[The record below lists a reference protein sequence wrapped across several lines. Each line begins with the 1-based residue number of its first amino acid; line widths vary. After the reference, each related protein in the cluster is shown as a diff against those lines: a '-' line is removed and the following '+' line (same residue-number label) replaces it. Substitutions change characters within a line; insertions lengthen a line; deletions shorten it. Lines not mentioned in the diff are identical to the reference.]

1 MADVPIATR
10 AAHIYIHILDPLEN
24 YDDSDI
30 ITVDVRK
37 RGGRAELRLTLEDR
51 PIPST
56 IPNVVDQ
63 VFPLLA
69 CRCKYILTIPC
80 IVIHHCYRELKE
92 SKHVRKLQIS

>member
-37 RGGRAELRLTLEDR
+37 RGGALWAGRVEADTRGPTD
-51 PIPST
+51 T
-56 IPNVVDQ
+56 
-63 VFPLLA
+63 
-69 CRCKYILTIPC
+69 
-80 IVIHHCYRELKE
+80 IHHPQCSRPSVPVIGL
-92 SKHVRKLQIS
+92 